1 MCVATEFATNMHVD
15 RARPSFLLGTADVF
29 AARHLRIPFHIQH
42 DRSLWQAGT
51 TACRAIV
58 NGTLTAQPTI
68 VKLCIKSLAWFKNY
82 SQQEVFYWLKVALRQ
97 LCGAN
102 KRAASA
108 ALSAT
113 NPAIVGIQR
122 PKRA

>member
-1 MCVATEFATNMHVD
+1 MHVD
-15 RARPSFLLGTADVF
+15 RARPSFLFGTADVF

-58 NGTLTAQPTI
+58 NRTLTTQPTI
-68 VKLCIKSLAWFKNY
+68 VKLCIKSLAWFKNH
-82 SQQEVFYWLKVALRQ
+82 SRQEVFYWPKGGLRQ
-97 LCGAN
+97 LCGAIL
-102 KRAASA
+102 RAASA

-113 NPAIVGIQR
+113 NPAIVGNQS

>member
-1 MCVATEFATNMHVD
+1 MHVD
-15 RARPSFLLGTADVF
+15 RARPSAFLLGTADVF

-102 KRAASA
+102 KMGRKCGAECDKSRDCRHPKAE
-108 ALSAT
+108 T
-113 NPAIVGIQR
+113 GIG
-122 PKRA
+122 